1 MRDRSF
7 SLTSVVNHNGLNSD
21 IFMCEIVSNNR
32 KEKNAHNVKGGNSL
46 ESNEVNEEKMCDPR
60 VREWAVGGNK
70 QNDAVSPI
78 GHLSS
83 VCSLFDVVRLL

>member
-46 ESNEVNEEKMCDPR
+46 ESNEGE
-60 VREWAVGGNK
+60 
-70 QNDAVSPI
+70 
-78 GHLSS
+78 
-83 VCSLFDVVRLL
+83 